1 MDYNEELEL
10 AARRRFKVSESE
22 LSSRFYRCLTKRMQL
37 DFLEFSPEQILS
49 IVCEDIISDYLGCCS
64 YPQFVRLKMLIV
76 DKFKSEFYQYISKY
90 GSKNLKRYVTYEGIS
105 GYLNSV
111 KVSELYNI
119 CGSTTSD
126 SSTIISHPLSKS

>member
-1 MDYNEELEL
+1 MDYNKELEYG
-10 AARRRFKVSESE
+10 ARRRFKVSESE

-90 GSKNLKRYVTYEGIS
+90 GSKNLKRYVTYEGIQ

-126 SSTIISHPLSKS
+126 SSTIISYPISKS

>member
-1 MDYNEELEL
+1 MDYNKELEYG
-10 AARRRFKVSESE
+10 ARRRFKVSESE

-37 DFLEFSPEQILS
+37 DFLEFSPEQILL
-49 IVCEDIISDYLGCCS
+49 IVCEDIISEYLGCCD

-126 SSTIISHPLSKS
+126 SSTIISYPISKS